1 MGCANSKASA
11 GVDEP
16 AKADATKYPAEPPVK
31 PVNRPPLE
39 PRDLECVPATHSP
52 VPCAPLQVAV
62 PAGVAAPTLRE
73 EPVAVMEPEG
83 EAAEPVAEGEAAEA
97 TADPMKQISEDVTRT
112 WALVAAGPLE
122 PVGVA
127 FFLKIF
133 EIAPEAL
140 RAPPARVQPAPI

>member
-1 MGCANSKASA
+1 MGCANSKAAAEEATKS
-11 GVDEP
+11 
-16 AKADATKYPAEPPVK
+16 DATKVGAAEPAAHG
-31 PVNRPPLE
+31 RPLE

-52 VPCAPLQVAV
+52 VPCAPMQVAV

-83 EAAEPVAEGEAAEA
+83 EAAEPVAEREAAEA

>member
-1 MGCANSKASA
+1 M
-11 GVDEP
+11 
-16 AKADATKYPAEPPVK
+16 
-31 PVNRPPLE
+31 
-39 PRDLECVPATHSP
+39 CVY
-52 VPCAPLQVAV
+52 VQVAV
-62 PAGVAAPTLRE
+62 PAGVAAPEPPKE

-97 TADPMKQISEDVTRT
+97 AEDPMKQISEDVTRT
-112 WALVAAGPLE
+112 WALVAAQPLE

-140 RAPPARVQPAPI
+140 RVHTRVQPSLSRSGTLISDARGAQSSSPSRTSRPWPSRPSSRSTPWQ

>member
-1 MGCANSKASA
+1 M
-11 GVDEP
+11 
-16 AKADATKYPAEPPVK
+16 
-31 PVNRPPLE
+31 
-39 PRDLECVPATHSP
+39 
-52 VPCAPLQVAV
+52 QVAV
-62 PAGVAAPTLRE
+62 PAGVAAPEPKEE
-73 EPVAVMEPEG
+73 EPVAVMEPEGEAAEPVAEG

-122 PVGVA
+122 PVGIA

-140 RAPPARVQPAPI
+140 RAPPARVQPAPIHEMGR